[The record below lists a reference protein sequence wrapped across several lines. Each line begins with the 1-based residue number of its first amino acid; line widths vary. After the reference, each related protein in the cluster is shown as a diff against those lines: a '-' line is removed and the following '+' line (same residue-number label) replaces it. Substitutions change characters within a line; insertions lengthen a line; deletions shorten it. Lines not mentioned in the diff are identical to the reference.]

1 MEMSAISRMGVELQ
15 PLSRELLLQKYA
27 LGGEAT
33 PEEVLDRVAKGLV
46 GNEMN
51 PHEWEVAFRE
61 ALDYCVLGGR
71 INASSGIEETGTTWS
86 NCFVQPVADSVF
98 DADGGAPGIMEAAR
112 QAAQTMRLGGGVG
125 YDFSVIRPKG
135 AWIKRTRSHASG
147 PISYM
152 NIFDSMCSTV
162 MSAGSRRGAQ
172 MGILR
177 CDHPDIFDFIV
188 CKRVQ
193 DLSTP
198 YHLRPL
204 RNFNLSVAITDRL
217 MRSVLDN
224 TSFELVH
231 KAEPSPSQKAS
242 GASQRADGMWVYKTV
257 NAKDLYDQIMRSN
270 YDRGEPGVVFLDRI
284 NQDNNLRYCETIAA
298 TNPCGEQPLPAH
310 GCCDLGHLLLPRFV
324 ENTAWEG
331 VPTFNFEKLESVV
344 PTLVRMLD
352 NVLDLTPWPLPE
364 QKKEALA
371 KRRIGLGFTGLGDTL
386 IMMGL
391 KYSSSEGRT
400 FAARIAETW
409 CNAAY
414 AASAELA
421 LEKGAF
427 PMFDAE
433 KYLEGVSIEN
443 EGTFASRLPERI
455 KKQIRKYGIRNSH
468 LLSLAPTGTGSLTFG
483 NNCSSGCEP
492 PFSFMEKRYVQQ
504 PDGTRKLENGLMNY
518 AYLQFRQMEGE
529 DAGLPEYFESA
540 QSIDVSAHVEMLKT
554 LAPFV
559 DAAIS
564 KTVNIPK
571 DFPFEAFRSVY
582 FDAWAGGLKGLTTFR
597 PNEEMGAVIIADTRD
612 SKTPDLPTP
621 TDDVDP
627 DRRLRL
633 HTLPHTVMT
642 SLRWLDRPH
651 MPDGN
656 PSYTYMAENP
666 QGDFAV
672 MVGHHI
678 NGDVHP
684 FEVWINGAEAPRGL
698 GAVAKTLSADMRTF
712 DRGWLQ
718 LKLESLSKC
727 EGEEIEVA
735 LPPSGEIRRAPSVV
749 SAFAQIVK
757 YHCEKIEW
765 LHGEGDASLVDA
777 MMFRKEPHGDNKGTL
792 SWTIEIKNPST
803 HDDLTMFVK
812 ELEMPDGSRR
822 PYSVWIAGNYPKTFD
837 GLCKLLSIDM
847 RVIDPAWIGMKLRK
861 LLSYKEPQGDF
872 LARVPGSTRQAS
884 FPSTI
889 AYMAQLLIYRF
900 HLLGILDAQGEVASS
915 NAFLDKGQLTLN
927 ETRNGETTELLHGTK
942 CPECAVHAV
951 VKYNGCDKCS
961 NCGHTGS
968 CG

>member
-51 PHEWEVAFRE
+51 PHEWESTFRE

-98 DADGGAPGIMEAAR
+98 DADDGVPGIMEAAR

-224 TSFELVH
+224 TSFQLVH
-231 KAEPSPSQKAS
+231 KAEPSPSQKAA
-242 GASQRADGMWVYKTV
+242 GALQRADGMWVYKTV

-310 GCCDLGHLLLPRFV
+310 GCCDLGHLLLPRFI

-331 VPTFNFEKLESVV
+331 VPSFNFEKLESVV

-352 NVLDLTPWPLPE
+352 NVLDITPWPLPE

-391 KYSSSEGRT
+391 KYSSSEGRA

-414 AASAELA
+414 EASAELA

-433 KYLEGVSIEN
+433 KYLEGVSVEN

-504 PDGTRKLENGLMNY
+504 PDGTRKLEDGLMNY
-518 AYLQFRQMEGE
+518 AYLQFRQMVGE
-529 DAGLPEYFESA
+529 DASLPEYFESA

-597 PNEEMGAVIIADTRD
+597 PNEEMGAVIIADTSD
-612 SKTPDLPTP
+612 SKGPELPTP
-621 TDDVDP
+621 TDEVDP

-765 LHGEGDASLVDA
+765 LHGEGDTSLVDA

-803 HDDLTMFVK
+803 NDDLTMFVK

-822 PYSVWIAGNYPKTFD
+822 PYSVWIAGDYPKTFD

-847 RVIDPAWIGMKLRK
+847 RVVDPAWIGMKLRK
-861 LLSYKEPQGDF
+861 LLTYKEPQGDF
-872 LARVPGSTRQAS
+872 LARVPGSSRQAS
-884 FPSTI
+884 YPSTI
-889 AYMAQLLIYRF
+889 AYMAQLLTYRF
-900 HLLGILDAQGEVASS
+900 HLLGILDAQGRVVSENMFLEEPQMALKEVRA
-915 NAFLDKGQLTLN
+915 A
-927 ETRNGETTELLHGTK
+927 ETKELLHGKK
-942 CPECAVHAV
+942 CPECAVHAL

-961 NCGHTGS
+961 NCGYTGS